1 MTPSQHATLSP
12 ERAANLAE
20 NPYAGQGSVL
30 LDIGGDV
37 GAVILHLP
45 AAWEG
50 AEVEYRRLGEPD
62 AHHHEHLHDHDQ
74 DHDHGHGHRPHVAVV
89 GRPAGDR
96 IAYSAVFPE
105 LVAGP
110 YVLVPPRRVRDRRR
124 RRGWRRH
131 RARPGRRGTSRIAR
145 SGHLGYGDGQVWER
159 RVIGAA
165 SPP

>member
-37 GAVILHLP
+37 GAVILYLP
-45 AAWEG
+45 GAWEG
-50 AEVEYRRLGEPD
+50 AEVEYRRHGEPD
-62 AHHHEHLHDHDQ
+62 AHHH
-74 DHDHGHGHRPHVAVV
+74 DHGHEHGHHHGHEHRHRHRPHVAVV

-105 LVAGP
+105 LVAGR
-110 YVLVPPRRVRDRRR
+110 YVLSLPDGSEIDIDVEGGVVTELDRV
-124 RRGWRRH
+124 GEGPV
-131 RARPGRRGTSRIAR
+131 A
-145 SGHLGYGDGQVWER
+145 
-159 RVIGAA
+159 
-165 SPP
+165 

>member
-1 MTPSQHATLSP
+1 MDDIV
-12 ERAANLAE
+12 NE
-20 NPYAGQGSVL
+20 NPHAGQGSVL

-62 AHHHEHLHDHDQ
+62 AHHHEHLHDQ
-74 DHDHGHGHRPHVAVV
+74 DHDHDHGHRPHVAVV

-110 YVLVPPRRVRDRRR
+110 YVLSLPDGSEIDVDVEGGVVTELDRV
-124 RRGWRRH
+124 GEGPV
-131 RARPGRRGTSRIAR
+131 A
-145 SGHLGYGDGQVWER
+145 
-159 RVIGAA
+159 
-165 SPP
+165 

>member
-50 AEVEYRRLGEPD
+50 AEVEYRRL
-62 AHHHEHLHDHDQ
+62 
-74 DHDHGHGHRPHVAVV
+74 R
-89 GRPAGDR
+89 RAGC
-96 IAYSAVFPE
+96 P
-105 LVAGP
+105 
-110 YVLVPPRRVRDRRR
+110 PPR
-124 RRGWRRH
+124 
-131 RARPGRRGTSRIAR
+131 APSRPR
-145 SGHLGYGDGQVWER
+145 
-159 RVIGAA
+159 
-165 SPP
+165 P